1 MDGLQGVASS
11 NPAVP
16 TNAINGLAA
25 RAASPFLLNQPS
37 GNAGRNRVAHR
48 VWPRADADGGAR
60 SLGGAW
66 VKQIA
71 TQRKIVAAKIPH
83 SH

>member
-1 MDGLQGVASS
+1 
-11 NPAVP
+11 
-16 TNAINGLAA
+16 
-25 RAASPFLLNQPS
+25 
-37 GNAGRNRVAHR
+37 